1 MKLDQRKISIVLVLI
16 YLLCGVFAAYTL
28 FTLENSLI
36 YDSQAL
42 DVSELS
48 NAKPVFYKLYFS
60 IGLTLLVGLGILL
73 YLLNNRAMEVIYV
86 EKKDEKKNQEQD
98 KKDEENSKKKF
109 SITSIKDALS
119 EKAKS
124 DEKILSEGLVEICK
138 SIEAGVGAYYTLMK
152 DDNKKVLQMNATYA
166 MSLGESQRPTFE
178 MGEGLVGQVALEEK
192 PIIIDDIPEGY
203 IKIVSGLGSASPT
216 HVLVCPVK
224 YGDKLCGVAEI
235 ASFTAFNEEH
245 LKAVEHA
252 FEVIT
257 DRLFGGGEKKTSSTK
272 PTSKDTGEKKSKE
285 NKKA

>member
-1 MKLDQRKISIVLVLI
+1 MKLDQRKISIGLVLI

-28 FTLENSLI
+28 FGLENDLI
-36 YDSQAL
+36 YGSQAL
-42 DVSELS
+42 NVSELAD
-48 NAKPVFYKLYFS
+48 AKPVFYKLYFS
-60 IGLTLLVGLGILL
+60 IGITLLIGLGILL
-73 YLLNNRAMEVIYV
+73 YLLNNKAMEVIYV
-86 EKKDEKKNQEQD
+86 EKKDEKKKDD
-98 KKDEENSKKKF
+98 KANAEEENAKKKF
-109 SITSIKDALS
+109 SIASIKDALS

-124 DEKILSEGLVEICK
+124 EEKILSEGLVEICK
-138 SIEAGVGAYYTLMK
+138 SIEAGVGAYYSLMK
-152 DDNKKVLQMNATYA
+152 DGNKKVLQMNATYA

-245 LKAVEHA
+245 LKAVEHS
-252 FEVIT
+252 FEIIT
-257 DRLFGGGEKKTSSTK
+257 DKLFGGSEKKTSSAKTE
-272 PTSKDTGEKKSKE
+272 SKETGEKKSKE